1 MFCRK
6 IVLTVPSNGA
16 TISPESGTNPIPSPI
31 IFSEKTLSGTSDN
44 GIIHHVQVR
53 KFLFLQYLPHVQDHL
68 TLLHQLLFHLV
79 L

>member
-1 MFCRK
+1 LYHQMVLQFLLNLVQIRYHHPSSFQRK
-6 IVLTVPSNGA
+6 LYQVLQITV
-16 TISPESGTNPIPSPI
+16 
-31 IFSEKTLSGTSDN
+31 LS
-44 GIIHHVQVR
+44 HHVQVR